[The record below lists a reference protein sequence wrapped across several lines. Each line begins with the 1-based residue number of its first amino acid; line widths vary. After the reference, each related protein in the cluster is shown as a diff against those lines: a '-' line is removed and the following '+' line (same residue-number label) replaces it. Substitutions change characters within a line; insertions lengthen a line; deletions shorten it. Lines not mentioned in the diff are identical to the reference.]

1 MILTRLVYFN
11 QIWDSGY
18 PYVESFETDPK
29 NQIRTKFGQKDDLI
43 WPILSPILKK
53 KSYGIYF
60 ASENDIFKIL
70 HILKH
75 INEIWREAHLAN

>member
-29 NQIRTKFGQKDDLI
+29 NQIRTKFGQF
-43 WPILSPILKK
+43 WAQFWKK
-53 KSYGIYF
+53 KSNGIYF